1 MMNESDLPIPID
13 DSITHETHHQEEED
27 EHPRHQQYQQQPY
40 YYPPQP
46 QVVYAEQPQ
55 KNGDIFSK
63 LDRIHW
69 IIIIA
74 VVLLAFFMGKSIAT
88 PIIIKS
94 SV

>member
-1 MMNESDLPIPID
+1 MNESDLPIPID
-13 DSITHETHHQEEED
+13 DSITHETTRHQEEE
-27 EHPRHQQYQQQPY
+27 EEHHPRQYQQPY
-40 YYPPQP
+40 YYPPPQP

-69 IIIIA
+69 IILIA

>member
-13 DSITHETHHQEEED
+13 DSITHETHHHQEEED
-27 EHPRHQQYQQQPY
+27 EHTRQQYQQQPY

-69 IIIIA
+69 IILIA

>member
-1 MMNESDLPIPID
+1 MNESDLPVPID
-13 DSITHETHHQEEED
+13 DSITHETRHQEEEE
-27 EHPRHQQYQQQPY
+27 EHPRHQQY

-46 QVVYAEQPQ
+46 QIVYTEQPQ

-69 IIIIA
+69 IILIA

>member
-1 MMNESDLPIPID
+1 MMNESDLPVPID
-13 DSITHETHHQEEED
+13 DSITHETRHQEEEE
-27 EHPRHQQYQQQPY
+27 EHPRHQQY

-46 QVVYAEQPQ
+46 QIVYTEQPQ

-69 IIIIA
+69 IILIA

>member
-1 MMNESDLPIPID
+1 MNESDLPIPID
-13 DSITHETHHQEEED
+13 DSITHETRHQEEEE
-27 EHPRHQQYQQQPY
+27 EHPRHQQY

-46 QVVYAEQPQ
+46 QIVYTEQPQ

-69 IIIIA
+69 IILIA